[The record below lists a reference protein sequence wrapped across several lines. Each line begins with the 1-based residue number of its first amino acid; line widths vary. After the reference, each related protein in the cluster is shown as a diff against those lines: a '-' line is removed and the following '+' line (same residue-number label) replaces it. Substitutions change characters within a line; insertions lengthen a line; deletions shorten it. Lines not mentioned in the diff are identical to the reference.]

1 MQNNNW
7 NDILE
12 IYLMH
17 IETTGKYRDSSKM
30 EIALRKAEFEKSLND
45 FYAAY
50 RKNPILYAVK
60 YQEQLKAVKESGCK
74 VLRNSA
80 GIHKIKF

>member
-1 MQNNNW
+1 
-7 NDILE
+7 
-12 IYLMH
+12 MH

-60 YQEQLKAVKESGCK
+60 YQEQLKVVKESGCK
-74 VLRNSA
+74 VLRNSS

>member
-1 MQNNNW
+1 M
-7 NDILE
+7 IFLE

>member
-1 MQNNNW
+1 
-7 NDILE
+7 
-12 IYLMH
+12 MH

-60 YQEQLKAVKESGCK
+60 YQEQHKAVKESGCK

>member
-1 MQNNNW
+1 MK
-7 NDILE
+7 

-60 YQEQLKAVKESGCK
+60 YQEQLKVVKESGCK

>member
-1 MQNNNW
+1 M
-7 NDILE
+7 IFLE

-74 VLRNSA
+74 VLRNTA

>member
-1 MQNNNW
+1 
-7 NDILE
+7 
-12 IYLMH
+12 MH

>member
-1 MQNNNW
+1 
-7 NDILE
+7 
-12 IYLMH
+12 MH

-60 YQEQLKAVKESGCK
+60 YQEQLKVVKESGCK

>member
-1 MQNNNW
+1 
-7 NDILE
+7 
-12 IYLMH
+12 MH

-60 YQEQLKAVKESGCK
+60 YQEQLKVVKETGCK

>member
-1 MQNNNW
+1 M
-7 NDILE
+7 IFLK

-60 YQEQLKAVKESGCK
+60 YQEQLKVVKESGCK